1 MKNNDIRE
9 FARKMKGK
17 KLTILGHDNIDV
29 DAFLSGV
36 LLSRLFEFLKID
48 NEFIV
53 LEKVSEGNETY
64 DIVKKLFNIDMKD
77 WERTGEDAEHLLFLE
92 DHFETVHA
100 GKVVGCID
108 HHPTSKNISF
118 DYEKRRNS
126 SASSFLIYEL
136 MLEAGY
142 PVTTEDM
149 KMIIFS
155 MMIDT
160 TAFKSSKAIPVEVE
174 VAEKLATKYQLDYD
188 ELIKT
193 ALCLTPID
201 KMTIEKITSNGEKSY
216 NYNGNAVKSAYLQL
230 YGMPSKQTIDEWTKF
245 LAKRVK
251 KEGLKI
257 FVFIIFET
265 KGNLTIEYQIMT
277 PHLCKMKIHDGIL
290 SRGKDI
296 MPKIEEL
303 FGKQ

>member
-1 MKNNDIRE
+1 
-9 FARKMKGK
+9 
-17 KLTILGHDNIDV
+17 
-29 DAFLSGV
+29 
-36 LLSRLFEFLKID
+36 
-48 NEFIV
+48 
-53 LEKVSEGNETY
+53 
-64 DIVKKLFNIDMKD
+64 MKD
-77 WERTGEDAEHLLFLE
+77 WERTGEDAERLLFLE

-108 HHPTSKNISF
+108 HHPTSKNVSF

-136 MLEAGY
+136 MLEVRY
-142 PVTTEDM
+142 PVTTEDIE
-149 KMIIFS
+149 MIIFS

-160 TAFKSSKAIPVEVE
+160 TAFKSSKAIPSEVE
-174 VAEKLATKYQLDYD
+174 VAEKLATKYKLDYE
-188 ELIKT
+188 ELIKV

-201 KMTIEKITSNGEKSY
+201 KMSIEKITSNGEKSY

-230 YGMPSKQTIDEWTKF
+230 YGMPSKQKIEEWKGF

-251 KEGLKI
+251 KEELKM

-296 MPKIEEL
+296 MPKIEKI
-303 FGKQ
+303 FDKQ